1 MDTPLE
7 ISFHNLQ
14 PSPAIETSIRKRV
27 AKLERI
33 YPRLVGC
40 RVTVES
46 RHNQHRT
53 PNVCTV
59 HIEMKVPGETL
70 VVGREPHHANESFAH
85 PRLHGSLR
93 QAFHTA
99 EAQLKAFKARQ
110 RGEVKRHENS
120 ALIGDTDVVSGK
132 AYGPR

>member
-14 PSPAIETSIRKRV
+14 PSPTIETSIRKRV
-27 AKLERI
+27 AKLEKI
-33 YPRLVGC
+33 YSRLVGC
-40 RVTVES
+40 RVSVES

-53 PNVCTV
+53 GNVCTV
-59 HIEMKVPGETL
+59 NIEMTVPGETL
-70 VVGREPHHANESFAH
+70 VVCREPHHPNENFAH

-93 QAFHTA
+93 QAFHRA

-110 RGEVKRHENS
+110 RGEVKRHES
-120 ALIGDTDVVSGK
+120 PALIGDTNVVSGK
-132 AYGPR
+132 SYGPR